1 LIESSR
7 WRGIAIDVP
16 VKTVDQRKWTE
27 LANSLAVKKIRDA
40 GIRVGFCSEE
50 PLKETRYEKIDCGVR
65 LFVTE
70 S

>member
-16 VKTVDQRKWTE
+16 VKTVDQRKWTK
-27 LANSLAVKKIRDA
+27 LDNCLTVKKIKGG
-40 GIRVGFCSEE
+40 GIWGGFCSEE
-50 PLKETRYEKIDCGVR
+50 PLRKTRYGKIDCGVR
-65 LFVTE
+65 LSVTE